1 MKMGIFIIAAALAL
15 ALFAVPD
22 TPAQAWWWWHRGPD
36 ISLELSGSNF
46 TTSSQDSTTG
56 EDYGTPSLL
65 GAVSTSLQSGIA
77 KGKSGRPIFS
87 AQTVIE
93 AAGADS
99 RCGILPGAG
108 LSTTAVFTYKD
119 GSILSVT
126 TDDDLSF
133 YCFQPTVVDPDTGAP
148 ITGIFSVDFEGT
160 VTGGTRR
167 FEGATGTWVGSAEA
181 EGSRVTA
188 HVEIDLD

>member
-1 MKMGIFIIAAALAL
+1 MKTGIFIIAAALAL

-36 ISLELSGSNF
+36 ISLELFGSNF
-46 TTSSQDSTTG
+46 TTSSD
-56 EDYGTPSLL
+56 DDGTPSAL

-87 AQTVIE
+87 AQTIIE

-99 RCGILPGAG
+99 RCGVLPGAG

-148 ITGIFSVDFEGT
+148 ITGIFSVNFEGT

-181 EGSRVTA
+181 EGGRVTA

>member
-1 MKMGIFIIAAALAL
+1 MKKGILLVIAALGL

-36 ISLELSGSNF
+36 ISLELFGSNF
-46 TTSSQDSTTG
+46 TTSSD
-56 EDYGTPSLL
+56 DDGTPSAL

-99 RCGILPGAG
+99 RCGVLPGAG

-119 GSILSVT
+119 GSNSFRDDRRRPEFLLLST
-126 TDDDLSF
+126 NGRRPRHGGAHHGDLLCQF
-133 YCFQPTVVDPDTGAP
+133 
-148 ITGIFSVDFEGT
+148 
-160 VTGGTRR
+160 RR
-167 FEGATGTWVGSAEA
+167 H
-181 EGSRVTA
+181 RHRRHTA
-188 HVEIDLD
+188 I